1 VSGCC
6 YIGVDGDLGDSGISN
21 FEVALCGEPFDDIE
35 SNGRGELLGGEPE
48 SFGLPFGWFWE
59 VFEFHTGNNVYRDSP
74 DLLSL
79 PILPSSFFPLLEFD
93 LGALAKRSVSLAF
106 AEVFIG
112 DAHVVRS
119 SIQPENR
126 VYLCTLGFEV
136 GQLMSLLPSS
146 EVMMSCRAWE
156 IFLSFPFFDFRLR
169 FLPFPPSLP
178 PVLDSLLLEEVNEAS
193 MCGLGGLRCCLRQD
207 VC

>member
-21 FEVALCGEPFDDIE
+21 FEVALCGEPFDNVE
-35 SNGRGELLGGEPE
+35 SNGSGELLGGEPE
-48 SFGLPFGWFWE
+48 SFGLPFGWFSE
-59 VFEFHTGNNVYRDSP
+59 VFKFHPGNIVYRDHP

-93 LGALAKRSVSLAF
+93 LGELAKRSISPAF

-112 DAHVVRS
+112 DAHDVVRS

-126 VYLCTLGFEV
+126 VYLCTQHS
-136 GQLMSLLPSS
+136 QL
-146 EVMMSCRAWE
+146 E
-156 IFLSFPFFDFRLR
+156 RLTIKQ
-169 FLPFPPSLP
+169 LP
-178 PVLDSLLLEEVNEAS
+178 PAHYE
-193 MCGLGGLRCCLRQD
+193 
-207 VC
+207 